1 MFINI
6 CMFVK
11 IGCIYSFSNFLSYLL
26 DTFQWL
32 IDVKKFQYAEY
43 IGRGAF
49 GTVYLVT
56 VMETRKF
63 VSKIVSILYM

>member
-11 IGCIYSFSNFLSYLL
+11 IGCIYSFSTFLSYLL

-32 IDVKKFQYAEY
+32 IDEKNFQYAEY